1 MFRSPNAKMIILYH
15 GSHNEIRRDMLLFV
29 CPAENTETRVRWH
42 LNREQRGLSA
52 LCTCSRIV
60 KMWVSCWM
68 HAARHMTSL
77 AFSACAYWPV
87 MHPLEDISTLWW
99 GWLSV
104 TAAHNAILR
113 VNYQQK
119 PYDFNITSCSA
130 VNIFLPLDFVPL
142 GLILCKSS
150 FITLSWL
157 LTNMP
162 IDFIA
167 VFPFSLFPFSQ
178 TIECLPFF
186 FLPVD
191 SFSKVNVWRK
201 NPASS
206 FRSSP
211 CFSLKWE
218 VRASVNLIQSAGLKS
233 YNGSRKEIK

>member
-1 MFRSPNAKMIILYH
+1 MIILYH
-15 GSHNEIRRDMLLFV
+15 GSHNEIRRDMLPFG

-42 LNREQRGLSA
+42 LNREQRGPSA

-68 HAARHMTSL
+68 RAARHMTSL

-87 MHPLEDISTLWW
+87 MHPLEDVSTLWW
-99 GWLSV
+99 SWLSV

-113 VNYQQK
+113 LNYQQE
-119 PYDFNITSCSA
+119 PYDFNITSCST

-150 FITLSWL
+150 FITLPWL

-162 IDFIA
+162 IHFIA
-167 VFPFSLFPFSQ
+167 VFPFSQ

-186 FLPVD
+186 PVD
-191 SFSKVNVWRK
+191 SFSKVNVWCK

-211 CFSLKWE
+211 RFSIKWE
-218 VRASVNLIQSAGLKS
+218 VRASVNLIHSAGLKE
-233 YNGSRKEIK
+233 YNGSGKEIK